1 LLLINIF
8 ALQLG
13 KKTYFYQGGK
23 AITLFYDLRL
33 NFYYILK
40 MTVGIK
46 GLNYQ
51 AQIVEEEEESLC

>member
-1 LLLINIF
+1 
-8 ALQLG
+8 LG

-23 AITLFYDLRL
+23 AITLSYDLRL
-33 NFYYILK
+33 NSYYILK

-51 AQIVEEEEESLC
+51 AQIVEEEEESLS